1 VSNTCFPHIAQ
12 IPWNKKYK
20 LIYKVNKNVQG
31 KHCAKRKKPE
41 KNLRFLLTE
50 TVQTNNTMVKRCSG
64 LSLDW
69 SHFRISS
76 TKDRTAFYSIIN
88 STAWKYRSIPSIW
101 MLRFRISPRDSN
113 HRTALYNI
121 KIIKSNT
128 RKSCPIVTDVTQG
141 LHPYSKVLQTY
152 LTADYNI
159 VLLLW
164 KSGDKELKGHQRLYK
179 RIRKKVLCLYAI
191 IEYRV
196 KLLSS
201 AIFVHWINLKEIEHN
216 SNEML
221 VRMM

>member
-1 VSNTCFPHIAQ
+1 LCQ
-12 IPWNKKYK
+12 KKK
-20 LIYKVNKNVQG
+20 TW
-31 KHCAKRKKPE
+31 KKS
-41 KNLRFLLTE
+41 KISTYGNCT
-50 TVQTNNTMVKRCSG
+50 TNNTTVKRCSG

-76 TKDRTAFYSIIN
+76 TKDKTAFYSIIN

-113 HRTALYNI
+113 RRTALYSI

-128 RKSCPIVTDVTQG
+128 RKPCPTVTDVTQG
-141 LHPYSKVLQTY
+141 LHPYSKVLKTY